1 MSIQDVGNSYSL
13 VYKRL
18 DSDELVPY
26 RTGVGFGEN
35 EVDKIDQEALS
46 SLKKG
51 DKVNLEIDA
60 NDTYNQSLLPNTM
73 MLFSPVIKKNRIC

>member
-1 MSIQDVGNSYSL
+1 MPYHARWSIDKESARVLNRYTDVSIQDVGNSYSL

-46 SLKKG
+46 SLKK
-51 DKVNLEIDA
+51 EIGLI
-60 NDTYNQSLLPNTM
+60 S
-73 MLFSPVIKKNRIC
+73 K

>member
-35 EVDKIDQEALS
+35 EVDKIDQEAL
-46 SLKKG
+46 
-51 DKVNLEIDA
+51 
-60 NDTYNQSLLPNTM
+60 LL
-73 MLFSPVIKKNRIC
+73 